1 MRTFKEW
8 RDKHSNGNGSDIP
21 LHAAGVYTPQRLNE
35 NEDKEYEDG
44 DILHFWYLC
53 NQSSPAVQ
61 KFACGLYD
69 LLNECFPDEHK
80 FVDTVE
86 SELSSLIHRYILVR
100 HGDER

>member
-8 RDKHSNGNGSDIP
+8 RDCSTDLCSNTPI
-21 LHAAGVYTPQRLNE
+21 HTAGAYMCHLNE
-35 NEDKEYEDG
+35 SEEYEDG

-86 SELSSLIHRYILVR
+86 SELSPLIHRYILVR

>member
-8 RDKHSNGNGSDIP
+8 RGDCSTDHGSNTPIHTAGAYTGN
-21 LHAAGVYTPQRLNE
+21 ARLNE
-35 NEDKEYEDG
+35 DEEYEDG

-61 KFACGLYD
+61 KFACGLYE

-86 SELSSLIHRYILVR
+86 SELSPLIHRYVLVR

>member
-8 RDKHSNGNGSDIP
+8 RDDYPASHCSN
-21 LHAAGVYTPQRLNE
+21 TPIHTGGACMCRLNE
-35 NEDKEYEDG
+35 DEEYEEG

-61 KFACGLYD
+61 KFACGLYE

-86 SELSSLIHRYILVR
+86 SELSPLIHRYILVR

>member
-1 MRTFKEW
+1 MTTFREW
-8 RDKHSNGNGSDIP
+8 RDNNGSAQFS
-21 LHAAGVYTPQRLNE
+21 AAGAYTGNARLNE
-35 NEDKEYEDG
+35 EEYEDG

-86 SELSSLIHRYILVR
+86 SELSPLIHRYILVR